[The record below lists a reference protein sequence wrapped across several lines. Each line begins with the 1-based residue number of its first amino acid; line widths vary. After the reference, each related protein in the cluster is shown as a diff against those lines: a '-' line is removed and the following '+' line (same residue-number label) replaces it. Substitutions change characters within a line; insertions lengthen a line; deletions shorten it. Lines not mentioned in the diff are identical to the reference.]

1 MYINIVSSVR
11 DQMIEYFQNDV
22 RRINHTMKVFSFA
35 QIIAGKLELDRQTRE
50 IIYFSAF
57 LHDIGIKEL

>member
-22 RRINHTMKVFSFA
+22 RRINHTLKVFNFA
-35 QIIAGKLELDRQTRE
+35 QIIAEKLDLDRQTRE